1 MDPQAEH
8 RYVLAVGSEQIQ
20 LEVVR
25 SERTMFAHI
34 PLTVNS
40 ITKANVLKMT
50 VFTGKG
56 TPQWEVEVDAFLL
69 SIGGKVI
76 RGYYHVHDVLTQE
89 VVDQM

>member
-1 MDPQAEH
+1 M
-8 RYVLAVGSEQIQ
+8 LTVGSEQIQ

-40 ITKANVLKMT
+40 ICKSNILKLT

-76 RGYYHVHDVLTQE
+76 RGYYHVYDVLTRE
-89 VVDQM
+89 VVD